1 MRNDAIKRTFE
12 LHGNDKMNKITEYL
26 ATCDIA
32 TLTHEG
38 WVVVDVRDITDFEKD
53 VEKVKYKILLVTR
66 LIAMGAKVCVRCAC
80 GINRSNT
87 IALSAMCYL
96 YNKSVYLDSDW
107 DRHYN
112 IIKKT
117 IPAMQILP
125 ELEETAK
132 KALKELYAGWK

>member
-1 MRNDAIKRTFE
+1 MTNW
-12 LHGNDKMNKITEYL
+12 ITDYL
-26 ATCDIA
+26 GTCDIA
-32 TLTHEG
+32 TLTPEG
-38 WVVVDVRDITDFEKD
+38 VVVVDVRDLSDFEKD

-66 LIAMGAKVCVRCAC
+66 LIVMGAKVCVRCAC

-96 YNKSVYLDSDW
+96 YNKSKYLDTDW

-112 IIKKT
+112 FIKEK
-117 IPAMQILP
+117 IPVMQLVP
-125 ELEETAK
+125 ELVVTAK